1 MAADIPSDLFPEILS
16 RLPVEPLLRFRSISK
31 SLKSIIDSHN
41 FTNLHLK
48 NSNNFYLILNHNT
61 DLYQLDFPNLTA
73 AAILPLKHPFKEYL
87 SLLGSCN
94 GLIYISDDEY
104 EPAALWNPIIRK
116 HQYIPYLTLD
126 HPYGRNQRVFHGFG
140 FDPFTDDY
148 KLIKIFSCI
157 DMINRILNSHV
168 RLFSSKTNSWKVLP
182 HMLFAAF
189 SAPGPGVLV
198 GHSLHW
204 VVVRIPTQKC
214 VRSVFIVAFNLS
226 QEIFNEVPLP
236 DQIPF
241 SEVTIDVSLLG
252 ECLCMTVRYQT
263 INKVHTVDIWV
274 MKEYGFRDSWCKL
287 FTLDEPSFGTP
298 FSTLKPLAY
307 NSSSNTSKV
316 LLQVQTLKP
325 LKKDMLQYDGRKLF
339 WFDLKTE
346 KLTCVP
352 GIPNFHQAMIYV
364 GSLLPPSLPIDDNYN
379 NYYRKKEK
387 PQVEMQTKTQEKV
400 GTSCCL
406 FEFFVFVF

>member
-1 MAADIPSDLFPEILS
+1 
-16 RLPVEPLLRFRSISK
+16 
-31 SLKSIIDSHN
+31 
-41 FTNLHLK
+41 
-48 NSNNFYLILNHNT
+48 
-61 DLYQLDFPNLTA
+61 
-73 AAILPLKHPFKEYL
+73 
-87 SLLGSCN
+87 
-94 GLIYISDDEY
+94 
-104 EPAALWNPIIRK
+104 
-116 HQYIPYLTLD
+116 
-126 HPYGRNQRVFHGFG
+126 
-140 FDPFTDDY
+140 
-148 KLIKIFSCI
+148 
-157 DMINRILNSHV
+157 
-168 RLFSSKTNSWKVLP
+168 
-182 HMLFAAF
+182 
-189 SAPGPGVLV
+189 
-198 GHSLHW
+198 
-204 VVVRIPTQKC
+204 
-214 VRSVFIVAFNLS
+214 
-226 QEIFNEVPLP
+226 
-236 DQIPF
+236 
-241 SEVTIDVSLLG
+241 
-252 ECLCMTVRYQT
+252 
-263 INKVHTVDIWV
+263 

-406 FEFFVFVF
+406 FEFCVFVF